1 MPIRS
6 LSELPTFF
14 VPAVSSD
21 LAERAG
27 EAYPLEVYEIT
38 YLHYHA
44 VLEMALCTEGSGV
57 CVVEGVEY
65 PFRAGDVQIIFPFQR
80 HLSRSAP
87 QGSRWLWVSL
97 HPLRLLS
104 LWNPGCV
111 PRMEELLQ
119 TRMGLCGI
127 LDRAK
132 RPLAA
137 QLVERVVRPGEQA
150 LRLACLAALIE
161 QLAEESSEMPPLAL
175 RPEQQFL
182 RLEPALRLAEERLA
196 AGELPSVEEMAA
208 RCAMPPASFRRAFHR
223 AMGQSPRQYVQ
234 ACQVRRAQH
243 LLLNTNLG
251 VTDIALSVGYQDA
264 SGFNRLFLHQ
274 CGLTPREYRKSYR

>member
-27 EAYPLEVYEIT
+27 EAHPLEVYEIT

-44 VLEMALCTEGSGV
+44 VLEVALCTEGSGV

-87 QGSRWLWVSL
+87 QGSKWLWLSL
-97 HPLRLLS
+97 YPLRLLS
-104 LWNPGCV
+104 LWNPGCA
-111 PRMEELLQ
+111 PRMEALLQ

-127 LDRAK
+127 LDRQ
-132 RPLAA
+132 RHPLAA
-137 QLVERVVRPGEQA
+137 QLIERVVRPGDQA

-161 QLAEESSEMPPLAL
+161 VLAEESRGMAPLAL
-175 RPEQQFL
+175 RPEQEFL
-182 RLEPALRLAEERLA
+182 HLEPALRLSEERLA
-196 AGELPSVEEMAA
+196 AGDLPCVEEMAA
-208 RCAMPPASFRRAFHR
+208 LCAMPPASFRRAFHR
-223 AMGQSPRQYVQ
+223 VMGQSPRQYVQ

-243 LLLNTNLG
+243 LLLFTDLG

-274 CGLTPREYRKSYR
+274 CGLTPREYRKRYR